1 MKWIFPLLIALL
13 PLTILPSDKDPKG
26 ILINF
31 DSIELKELSKFI
43 GKITG
48 TNFLFKEE
56 IGKQHIHFVSHK
68 RLQHHEL
75 IPHFEQIL
83 WSYDLV
89 LEKRGSLFH
98 IVKKPV
104 EQPAKALA
112 LPQNTF
118 HIVKLQYHP
127 GSEVIDAIK
136 QASLG
141 LTLEQEAL
149 RKALE
154 STQWVRSTNSIVFT
168 APSGVDRD
176 VEAFIKRL
184 DVPLKQVFIEV
195 LVIDT
200 NMRKGLDFGLDWS
213 LEAKKGQLLP
223 KVGQSFLP
231 KNGLGFNLGI
241 IGDLIRHKGES
252 FLSLSSLVSALQI
265 DSDVRIVLN
274 QKVIA
279 QDNKPSKIFVGDN
292 LPFAGSTIQTTG
304 QTQQTTSNIDYKDV
318 GVSLLITPLIGEG
331 GMITLNIVEEI
342 SEALKHQ
349 TDFHLSGIQT
359 TKTNMSTSA
368 HVPNAHFLVLSGMAR
383 NSKIQ
388 KSSGVPC
395 LGALPYIGS
404 LFNKTEEMDEKR
416 SILIFVRPEL
426 VETNHYIALTR
437 ENGPFSAPEVFTSIE
452 SKEGETKNDDL
463 AWLKR

>member
-1 MKWIFPLLIALL
+1 I
-13 PLTILPSDKDPKG
+13 
-26 ILINF
+26 
-31 DSIELKELSKFI
+31 
-43 GKITG
+43 
-48 TNFLFKEE
+48 FKEE
-56 IGKQHIHFVSHK
+56 IGRHFIHFVCHK
-68 RLQHHEL
+68 RLQSHEL

-83 WSYDLV
+83 LSHDLV
-89 LEKRGSLFH
+89 LEQRGSVFH
-98 IVKKPV
+98 ISKKPD
-104 EQPAKALA
+104 EPPIKEPL

-136 QASLG
+136 QASIG
-141 LTLEQEAL
+141 LTAEQDSL

-213 LEAKKGQLLP
+213 MEAKKGQLLP
-223 KVGQSFLP
+223 KIDQSFLS
-231 KNGLGFNLGI
+231 KNPFGFNLGI

-252 FLSLSSLVSALQI
+252 YLSLSSLVSALQI
-265 DSDVRIVLN
+265 DADVRIVLN

-292 LPFAGSTIQTTG
+292 LPFAGSTIQTNG
-304 QTQQTTSNIDYKDV
+304 QTQQTTANIDYRDV

-342 SEALKHQ
+342 SEAMKHQ

-383 NSKIQ
+383 NSKTQ

-395 LGALPYIGS
+395 LGGLPYIGS

-426 VETNHYIALTR
+426 VETNHYIA
-437 ENGPFSAPEVFTSIE
+437 FSKDNTSFCTPEVFTPVDQKE
-452 SKEGETKNDDL
+452 SELKMGDL
-463 AWLKR
+463 SWLRK